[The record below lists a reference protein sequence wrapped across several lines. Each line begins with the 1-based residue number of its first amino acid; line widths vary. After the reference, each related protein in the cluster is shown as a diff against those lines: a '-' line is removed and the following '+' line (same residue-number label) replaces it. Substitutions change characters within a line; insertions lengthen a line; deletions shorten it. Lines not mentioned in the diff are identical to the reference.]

1 MQEREPRQI
10 MHGEREQNKLAMH
23 GGVLALE
30 REERGRLTG
39 LGQCATGLGLTL
51 GPVLAG
57 LGSKN
62 GHWALEFG
70 LEIACALGPTK
81 QLIKKNKN

>member
-23 GGVLALE
+23 VGVLALE
-30 REERGRLTG
+30 REERGRLAG
-39 LGQCATGLGLTL
+39 LCQCAAGLGLML
-51 GPVLAG
+51 ELVLAG

-62 GHWALEFG
+62 WH
-70 LEIACALGPTK
+70 
-81 QLIKKNKN
+81 